1 MAVDVIIDPSSGQIY
16 WNDAAGSGT
25 QTIAIS
31 GNATNA
37 INIVGY
43 SNFFSP
49 GGGGL
54 GTQILA
60 TFNDSATST
69 FVPGTNS
76 YDLGS
81 SSLRWNFYGTGGNFT
96 GVISTSSSTASTS
109 TTTGALVV
117 SGGAGIAK
125 TSYFG
130 ESVVIQGSTA
140 STTPTTGALV
150 VTGGVGISGKLM
162 VGTKALTTVSA
173 NLIAGFASSVDTGTA
188 SIRIQNTS
196 PAFSSLA
203 SLIFAGDSSIAS
215 IAFYNSDSGSFT
227 STLRISNPTGP
238 IDLSSGS
245 GKTIS
250 LQAHGPAGGLG
261 VGIDSSS
268 TIIQQTTVST
278 SSTTGALVVSG
289 GAGIAKTSYFGE
301 SVVIQGTTASGAT
314 TTGALVVTGGVGI
327 GGSLNVF
334 GTIDVANNIEVL
346 SQKEVRFFNSAN
358 TFYTGLRAGSSSA
371 NVTFTLPIADGTA
384 NQVLYTNG
392 SAGLAW
398 TTVASVSAI
407 TTLNGLTAATQTF
420 ATGTSG
426 TDFNISSAT
435 STHTFNIPYAGAAST
450 GLITTQTQTIAGAK
464 TFSGNTAITS
474 STASTN
480 PINGALVVTGGVGIS
495 GRLNVGRAIT
505 STASGILAGF
515 GGTVS
520 GVASVFIQNTSSAFM
535 SSAALA
541 LANDVDT
548 AYISLYNSNSDVSS
562 QELSI
567 NNGAGPIKLTS
578 GSGQTISFL
587 PGGSAGLKVSSTGTS
602 VERSTASTS
611 ASSGALTVLG
621 GAGIAKTSYFG
632 QDVFIQGATSS
643 TSTTT
648 GALTVAGGLGVVGD
662 VYIASATNSRLNIMG
677 SSGDEGGE
685 IFLNKAV
692 TNTTLKTGVS
702 IDINQNRL
710 RFFETGG
717 SNRGAYIDLTACST
731 SVGTNLLVGSGASGL
746 TSLNGLTSSTQT
758 FATGTSGTDFN
769 ISSGTSTH
777 TFNIPYAGAASTG
790 LITTQ
795 TQTIAGAKTF
805 SSQTVISDTTAS
817 TSAATGAL
825 RVAGGLGV
833 SGSIRADFNSDT
845 FASFGSSFLGG
856 SQLLLRNRHPSS
868 LAQAYL
874 EIQSN
879 ASSYGQFGIGSTG
892 TDLFG
897 GLTPGG
903 SAYLYGSTN
912 VSLVASQQILL
923 GIESSGL
930 TIMQVI
936 GTGVSIRSTTASTS
950 TTTGA
955 LRVIGGVGIGGSIWS
970 GQHIVT
976 DTTTSTTTSTGAM
989 LVFGG
994 LGVSGQINAASLQTS
1009 GNAVISGNLTFNG
1022 VGVFGNATTDT
1033 INSLARYISDILPS
1047 ADNSYDLG
1055 NNSLGWRNFRVSGV
1069 GTVATLQV
1077 TSITSGLWAGSA
1089 VTLLYGGTNNNI
1101 SGVGHSYRVAIYDA
1115 AGTAITN
1122 ISSAGTAN
1130 SVLFQSSQSASP
1142 IWAGQS
1148 QLVVGGA
1155 STAAN
1160 IQGGALGNI
1169 HYQTG
1174 ANTTGFVTNA
1184 AGSGASILSQTGN
1197 AAPVFLGQSQLAV
1210 GSASIATS
1218 SVSSATTTDTTSTL
1232 YLLGSR
1238 SSTGF
1243 AGTAIYV
1250 DTNISI
1256 LGSQVTAGVWA
1267 GTAISAVNGGTG
1279 QVSYT
1284 IGDILYA
1291 SSTTALAKL
1300 AAGTAGSVLK
1310 SNGAGTAPS
1319 WQADATGSGGAGT
1332 VAAPSASNLIAYYPG
1347 TGASV
1352 ASTPFVSIE
1361 STNSAV
1367 EISSQNSKSAL
1378 ILNAANGSVVNLAE
1392 FKGPFGDVFWS
1403 FGTTGQELKGTNGQL
1418 KLNSASYISLVSPAT
1433 VRFYN
1438 PAETFYTAITG
1449 STTVSANVTYTLPPT
1464 APATGTSVLQSS
1476 TGGTLSWVAM
1486 SSGGG
1491 SGTVTSGTA
1500 GSVAFYTG
1508 SGTTVGGAPGFTY
1521 TTAGTAST
1529 VNIFGGGTAGTYLFT
1544 VQAYSATS
1552 VRVGIGTNLPQYELE
1567 INGEISAT
1575 NKSFVINHPT
1585 KPGKKL
1591 RYGSLEGP
1599 ENGVY
1604 VRGEL
1609 KGSNIIET
1617 PDHWE
1622 GLVYPDSFTVTLT
1635 PIGRFSHLYVEKIE
1649 DYKVFIADAY
1659 MNPIHCYYTV
1669 WAERKDIPKLVT
1681 EY

>member
-1 MAVDVIIDPSSGQIY
+1 MPVDVIIDPSSGQIY

-60 TFNDSATST
+60 TFTDSATST
-69 FVPGTNS
+69 FTPGTNA

-96 GVISTSSSTASTS
+96 GAISTSSTTASTSSTTGALIVTGGAGIGLTSYFGQDVKIQGTTASTGFSTGALTVAGGVGISGSLYVNSNGLFTGNFNGQRYVEISNSNTGSSASSGLLVSNDLAFISLGIGSTSVSGIDGITSSLCVPAGYGHLFSFRTGFQSGGMSVGAGSTLILFVNQNGTGSSTRIILNNTGATITAFTASTS
-109 TTTGALVV
+109 TTSGALVV
-117 SGGAGIAK
+117 AGGAGIAK

-130 ESVVIQGSTA
+130 QDVVIQGA
-140 STTPTTGALV
+140 TG
-150 VTGGVGISGKLM
+150 
-162 VGTKALTTVSA
+162 
-173 NLIAGFASSVDTGTA
+173 
-188 SIRIQNTS
+188 
-196 PAFSSLA
+196 
-203 SLIFAGDSSIAS
+203 
-215 IAFYNSDSGSFT
+215 SGS
-227 STLRISNPTGP
+227 
-238 IDLSSGS
+238 
-245 GKTIS
+245 
-250 LQAHGPAGGLG
+250 
-261 VGIDSSS
+261 
-268 TIIQQTTVST
+268 
-278 SSTTGALVVSG
+278 
-289 GAGIAKTSYFGE
+289 
-301 SVVIQGTTASGAT
+301 T
-314 TTGALVVTGGVGI
+314 TTGALTVVGGVGI

-334 GTIDVANNIEVL
+334 GTIDVSNNIEVL

-398 TTVASVSAI
+398 TSIASVSAI
-407 TTLNGLTAATQTF
+407 TSLNGLTASTQTF

-426 TDFNISSAT
+426 TDFNISSST

-450 GLITTQTQTIAGAK
+450 GLITTQAQTIAGAK
-464 TFSGNTAITS
+464 TFSGNTIVSS
-474 STASTN
+474 STASTT
-480 PINGALVVTGGVGIS
+480 PITGALVVTGGVGIS
-495 GRLNVGRAIT
+495 GRLNVGPRAIT
-505 STASGILAGF
+505 STTAGILAGF
-515 GGTVS
+515 
-520 GVASVFIQNTSSAFM
+520 ASSSDATPTSVYIQNTSSALYT
-535 SSAALA
+535 SAALV

-548 AYISLYNSNSDVSS
+548 ASISLYSSNSDVLS
-562 QELSI
+562 QELFI
-567 NNGAGPIKLTS
+567 NNNAGPTRIAS
-578 GSGQTISFL
+578 GSGKTITL
-587 PGGSAGLKVSSTGTS
+587 TPGGSDGVKISTTGTS
-602 VERSTASTS
+602 IERNTASTASTN
-611 ASSGALTVLG
+611 GALTVVG

-632 QDVFIQGATSS
+632 QSVFIQGATAS

-648 GALTVAGGLGVVGD
+648 GALTVSGGLGVVGD

-692 TNTTLKTGVS
+692 TNTTLTTGVS
-702 IDINQNRL
+702 IDVNQNRV
-710 RFFETGG
+710 RIFETGG
-717 SNRGAYIDLTACST
+717 SNRGAYIDLTACSNG
-731 SVGTNLLVGSGASGL
+731 VGTNLLVGSGASGL
-746 TSLNGLTSSTQT
+746 TSLNGLTSSSQT

-769 ISSGTSTH
+769 ISSSTSTH

-805 SSQTVISDTTAS
+805 SGQT
-817 TSAATGAL
+817 
-825 RVAGGLGV
+825 
-833 SGSIRADFNSDT
+833 SITNS
-845 FASFGSSFLGG
+845 
-856 SQLLLRNRHPSS
+856 
-868 LAQAYL
+868 
-874 EIQSN
+874 
-879 ASSYGQFGIGSTG
+879 
-892 TDLFG
+892 
-897 GLTPGG
+897 
-903 SAYLYGSTN
+903 
-912 VSLVASQQILL
+912 
-923 GIESSGL
+923 
-930 TIMQVI
+930 
-936 GTGVSIRSTTASTS
+936 TASTS

-955 LRVIGGVGIGGSIWS
+955 LIITGGVGIAGSIWS

-976 DTTTSTTTSTGAM
+976 DTTTSSSTSTGAM

-994 LGVSGQINAASLQTS
+994 LGVSGQVNAASLQTS

-1047 ADNSYDLG
+1047 TDNSYDLG

-1069 GTVATLQV
+1069 GTIATLQV
-1077 TSITSGLWAGSA
+1077 TSVTSGSWAGTA
-1089 VTLLYGGTNNNI
+1089 VTLAYGGTNNNI
-1101 SGVGHSYRVAIYDA
+1101 TGIGHSFRVAVYDA

-1130 SVLFQSSQSASP
+1130 SILFQSSQSASP

-1174 ANTTGFVTNA
+1174 ANTTGFVVNS
-1184 AGSGASILSQTGN
+1184 AGAGTSVLTQTGS
-1197 AAPVFLGQSQLAV
+1197 AVPLFLGQSQLVVGGATTAAQWHSARTVTFATGDVTGSFFMNGSSDVANVALTIAANSVALGTDTTGNYAGSVAV
-1210 GSASIATS
+1210 AGSGLTLGGTAGEGTDFTVYSNGTSANTVSTLVFRDGSGNFSAGTITANLTGTASIAS
-1218 SVSSATTTDTTSTL
+1218 SSAAVNTVTDTASTL

-1238 SSTGF
+1238 SSTGI
-1243 AGTAIYV
+1243 ASTQVYV

-1256 LGSQVTAGVWA
+1256 LGSQVTSGVWS

-1279 QVSYT
+1279 QVSYAV
-1284 IGDILYA
+1284 GDILYA

-1300 AAGTAGSVLK
+1300 SAGTAGSVLASGGTGAAPYWK
-1310 SNGAGTAPS
+1310 VDATGGGGGTPAGSSSWLQYNNGGSFGATSHLAYNGNLNNDFVISAPYSGAIQGQINIGMGVTAFDGTTLGRFAGSASGTIIAANYASGFTGNFADFQLAGSSKFTIGFDGKITVVGVYSLPTTAGTA
-1319 WQADATGSGGAGT
+1319 GSVLT
-1332 VAAPSASNLIAYYPG
+1332 SNG
-1347 TGASV
+1347 TGNQ
-1352 ASTPFVSIE
+1352 FYW
-1361 STNSAV
+1361 SAPG
-1367 EISSQNSKSAL
+1367 
-1378 ILNAANGSVVNLAE
+1378 AA
-1392 FKGPFGDVFWS
+1392 
-1403 FGTTGQELKGTNGQL
+1403 
-1418 KLNSASYISLVSPAT
+1418 
-1433 VRFYN
+1433 
-1438 PAETFYTAITG
+1438 
-1449 STTVSANVTYTLPPT
+1449 
-1464 APATGTSVLQSS
+1464 
-1476 TGGTLSWVAM
+1476 
-1486 SSGGG
+1486 GGG

-1500 GSVAFYTG
+1500 GSVAYYTG
-1508 SGTTVGGAPGFTY
+1508 TGTTVGGAPGFTY
-1521 TTAGTAST
+1521 TTSGTAST
-1529 VNIFGGGTAGTYLFT
+1529 MNVFGGGAIGTTIFT
-1544 VQAYSATS
+1544 VQAYSSTS
-1552 VRVGIGTNLPQYELE
+1552 VRVGIGTNLPQFELD
-1567 INGEISAT
+1567 IRGEISAT
-1575 NKSFVINHPT
+1575 NKSFVIDHPT

-1609 KGSNIIET
+1609 KDLNIIET
-1617 PDHWE
+1617 PDHWV
-1622 GLVYPDSFTVTLT
+1622 GLVHPDSFTVTLT
-1635 PIGRFSHLYVEKIE
+1635 PIGRFSYLYVEKIE

>member
-16 WNDAAGSGT
+16 WNDQVGVGT

-69 FVPGTNS
+69 FTPGTNA

-81 SSLRWNFYGTGGNFT
+81 TSLRWNFYGTGGNFT
-96 GVISTSSSTASTS
+96 GAISTSSTTASTS
-109 TTTGALVV
+109 STTGALIV
-117 SGGAGIAK
+117 SGGAGIAL

-130 ESVVIQGSTA
+130 QSVIVQGSTA

-150 VTGGVGISGKLM
+150 VTGGVGISGSLN
-162 VGTKALTTVSA
+162 VGSSSAANVFIHNTDYTSSA
-173 NLIAGFASSVDTGTA
+173 NLYLRTGTG
-188 SIRIQNTS
+188 
-196 PAFSSLA
+196 A
-203 SLIFAGDSSIAS
+203 SLKETSIVRNSTELQINSVFGTITNYANVFQFYATNLDDYLLKISSTGATFYTTTAS
-215 IAFYNSDSGSFT
+215 T
-227 STLRISNPTGP
+227 STI
-238 IDLSSGS
+238 
-245 GKTIS
+245 
-250 LQAHGPAGGLG
+250 
-261 VGIDSSS
+261 
-268 TIIQQTTVST
+268 
-278 SSTTGALVVSG
+278 TGALVSAG
-289 GAGIAKTSYFGE
+289 GAGIAKTSYFGQ
-301 SVVIQGTTASGAT
+301 SVVIQGTTASGST

-420 ATGTSG
+420 AVGTSG

-450 GLITTQTQTIAGAK
+450 GLITTQAQTIAGAK
-464 TFSGNTAITS
+464 TFSGNTAITA

-480 PINGALVVTGGVGIS
+480 PINGALVVTGGVGVS

-548 AYISLYNSNSDVSS
+548 AYISLYNSNSDTSS

-587 PGGSAGLKVSSTGTS
+587 PGGGLGLKVTSTGTS

-611 ASSGALTVLG
+611 ATTGALTVIG

-632 QDVFIQGATSS
+632 ESVFIQGGTSS

-692 TNTTLKTGVS
+692 TNTTLTIGVS
-702 IDINQNRL
+702 IDVNQNRL

-777 TFNIPYAGAASTG
+777 TFNIPYAGSGATG
-790 LITTQ
+790 LVTTQ
-795 TQTIAGAKTF
+795 AQTIAGAKTF
-805 SSQTVISDTTAS
+805 SGQT
-817 TSAATGAL
+817 
-825 RVAGGLGV
+825 
-833 SGSIRADFNSDT
+833 SITNS
-845 FASFGSSFLGG
+845 
-856 SQLLLRNRHPSS
+856 
-868 LAQAYL
+868 
-874 EIQSN
+874 
-879 ASSYGQFGIGSTG
+879 
-892 TDLFG
+892 
-897 GLTPGG
+897 
-903 SAYLYGSTN
+903 
-912 VSLVASQQILL
+912 
-923 GIESSGL
+923 
-930 TIMQVI
+930 
-936 GTGVSIRSTTASTS
+936 TASTS

-955 LRVIGGVGIGGSIWS
+955 LIITGGVGIAGSIWS

-976 DTTTSTTTSTGAM
+976 DTTASTTTSTGAM

-994 LGVSGQINAASLQTS
+994 LGVSGQINAASLVTS

-1069 GTVATLQV
+1069 GTISTLQV
-1077 TSITSGLWAGSA
+1077 TSVTSGLWAGSA
-1089 VTLLYGGTNNNI
+1089 VTLAYGGTNNNI
-1101 SGVGHSYRVAIYDA
+1101 SGVGHSNRVAVYDA

-1130 SVLFQSSQSASP
+1130 SVLFQASQSASP
-1142 IWAGQS
+1142 NWVGQS

-1174 ANTTGFVTNA
+1174 ANTTGFVVNS
-1184 AGSGASILSQTGN
+1184 AGAGTSVLTQTGS
-1197 AAPVFLGQSQLAV
+1197 AVPLFLGQSQLVVGGATTAAQWQTARTITFATGDVTGSFFMNGSSDVANVALTIAANSVALGTDTTGNYAQSVAV
-1210 GSASIATS
+1210 AGSGLTLGGAAGEGTDFTVYSNGTSANTVSTLVFRDGSGNFSAGTITASLTGTASIATS
-1218 SVSSATTTDTTSTL
+1218 SVNSATTTDTSSTL

-1243 AGTAIYV
+1243 AGTALYV
-1250 DTNISI
+1250 DSSISI
-1256 LGSQVTAGVWA
+1256 LGPQVTAGVWG

-1279 QVSYT
+1279 QNTYA

-1291 SSTTALAKL
+1291 SSSTALTRL
-1300 AAGTAGSVLK
+1300 AAGAAGSVLA
-1310 SNGAGTAPS
+1310 SGGTGAAPS
-1319 WQADATGSGGAGT
+1319 WVLASTGGGGGAGT
-1332 VAAPSASNLIAYYPG
+1332 VASGTSARVAFYPG
-1347 TGASV
+1347 TGSSV
-1352 ASTPFVSIE
+1352 R
-1361 STNSAV
+1361 
-1367 EISSQNSKSAL
+1367 
-1378 ILNAANGSVVNLAE
+1378 
-1392 FKGPFGDVFWS
+1392 D
-1403 FGTTGQELKGTNGQL
+1403 
-1418 KLNSASYISLVSPAT
+1418 
-1433 VRFYN
+1433 
-1438 PAETFYTAITG
+1438 
-1449 STTVSANVTYTLPPT
+1449 
-1464 APATGTSVLQSS
+1464 ATGFEYI
-1476 TGGTLSWVAM
+1476 
-1486 SSGGG
+1486 
-1491 SGTVTSGTA
+1491 TSGTTNTVRLFG
-1500 GSVAFYTG
+1500 GSAIGNTYFIVNG
-1508 SGTTVGGAPGFTY
+1508 IGTTQ
-1521 TTAGTAST
+1521 
-1529 VNIFGGGTAGTYLFT
+1529 I
-1544 VQAYSATS
+1544 
-1552 VRVGIGTNLPQYELE
+1552 RVGIGVTNPAYELE
-1567 INGEISAT
+1567 IEGEISAT
-1575 NKSFVINHPT
+1575 NKSFVIDHPT

-1609 KGSNIIET
+1609 KNSNIIET
-1617 PDHWE
+1617 PDHWV
-1622 GLVYPDSFTVTLT
+1622 GLVYSDSFTVTLT

-1649 DYKVFIADAY
+1649 DYKVFIADTY

>member
-16 WNDAAGSGT
+16 WNDQAGSGT

-37 INIVGY
+37 INVVGY

-69 FVPGTNS
+69 FTPGTNA

-81 SSLRWNFYGTGGNFT
+81 TSLRWNFYGTGGNFT
-96 GVISTSSSTASTS
+96 GAISTSSTTASTS
-109 TTTGALVV
+109 PTTGALVV

-130 ESVVIQGSTA
+130 ESVVIQGSTG
-140 STTPTTGALV
+140 STTP
-150 VTGGVGISGKLM
+150 
-162 VGTKALTTVSA
+162 
-173 NLIAGFASSVDTGTA
+173 
-188 SIRIQNTS
+188 
-196 PAFSSLA
+196 
-203 SLIFAGDSSIAS
+203 
-215 IAFYNSDSGSFT
+215 
-227 STLRISNPTGP
+227 
-238 IDLSSGS
+238 
-245 GKTIS
+245 
-250 LQAHGPAGGLG
+250 
-261 VGIDSSS
+261 
-268 TIIQQTTVST
+268 
-278 SSTTGALVVSG
+278 
-289 GAGIAKTSYFGE
+289 
-301 SVVIQGTTASGAT
+301 

-327 GGSLNVF
+327 GGSLNVGIAITSSATNLIAGFAGSVAGNYLGLAIQNRDNQIGAVTSFRMYNGANNSAQFDYFADSIIFPKRLQIQNNDGDISYQARGTNGFHSFAVNPGGIVETLRLSSAGATFYNTTASTSSTTGALVVTGGAGIAKTSYFGQSVFIQGTTASGSTTTGALVVTGGVGIGGSLQVF
-334 GTIDVANNIEVL
+334 GTIDVADNIEVL

-371 NVTFTLPIADGTA
+371 NVTFTLPIADGAA

-420 ATGTSG
+420 AVGTSG
-426 TDFNISSAT
+426 TDFNISSTT

-450 GLITTQTQTIAGAK
+450 GLITTQAQTIAGAK
-464 TFSGNTAITS
+464 TFSGNTAITA

-480 PINGALVVTGGVGIS
+480 PTNGALVVTGGVGIS

-548 AYISLYNSNSDVSS
+548 AYISLYNSNSDTSS

-587 PGGSAGLKVSSTGTS
+587 PGGGLGLKITSTGTS

-611 ASSGALTVLG
+611 ATTGALTVIG

-632 QDVFIQGATSS
+632 ESVFIQGGTSS

-692 TNTTLKTGVS
+692 TNTTLTTGVS
-702 IDINQNRL
+702 IDVNQNRL
-710 RFFETGG
+710 RIFETGG
-717 SNRGAYIDLTACST
+717 SNRGAYIDLTSCST

-746 TSLNGLTSSTQT
+746 TSLNGLTSNSQT

-769 ISSGTSTH
+769 ISSTTSTH
-777 TFNIPYAGAASTG
+777 TFNIPYAGSGATG
-790 LITTQ
+790 LVTTQ
-795 TQTIAGAKTF
+795 AQTIAGAKTF
-805 SSQTVISDTTAS
+805 SGQTSVT
-817 TSAATGAL
+817 
-825 RVAGGLGV
+825 
-833 SGSIRADFNSDT
+833 NS
-845 FASFGSSFLGG
+845 
-856 SQLLLRNRHPSS
+856 
-868 LAQAYL
+868 
-874 EIQSN
+874 
-879 ASSYGQFGIGSTG
+879 
-892 TDLFG
+892 
-897 GLTPGG
+897 
-903 SAYLYGSTN
+903 
-912 VSLVASQQILL
+912 
-923 GIESSGL
+923 
-930 TIMQVI
+930 
-936 GTGVSIRSTTASTS
+936 TASTS

-955 LRVIGGVGIGGSIWS
+955 LIITGGVGIAGSIWS
-970 GQHIVT
+970 GQHVVT
-976 DTTTSTTTSTGAM
+976 DTTVSSTTSTGAM

-994 LGVSGQINAASLQTS
+994 LGVSGQVNAASLQTS
-1009 GNAVISGNLTFNG
+1009 GNALISGNLTFNG
-1022 VGVFGNATTDT
+1022 VGVFGNATSDT

-1047 ADNSYDLG
+1047 TDNLYDLG
-1055 NNSLGWRNFRVSGV
+1055 NNSLGWRNFRISGV
-1069 GTVATLQV
+1069 GTIATLQV
-1077 TSITSGLWAGSA
+1077 TSVTSGLWAGSA
-1089 VTLLYGGTNNNI
+1089 VTLAYGGTNNNI
-1101 SGVGHSYRVAIYDA
+1101 SGVGHSYRVAIYND

-1130 SVLFQSSQSASP
+1130 SILFQSSQSASP

-1174 ANTTGFVTNA
+1174 TNATGFVTNA

-1197 AAPVFLGQSQLAV
+1197 AAPLFLGQSQLSV
-1210 GSASIATS
+1210 GSATTATNAGFAGAATTATTSGSAGSATTATNAGFAGAATTSTTSGSAGSATTATNAGFAGAATS
-1218 SVSSATTTDTTSTL
+1218 SALVNTDASTGTRFIVGTVLNTASGSTQLSTGSGITIGNNLLTTGALAVTNTTASSSTTTGALTIGGGVGVGGSLWTPTTFF
-1232 YLLGSR
+1232 
-1238 SSTGF
+1238 SSISGV
-1243 AGTAIYV
+1243 GHSNSAI
-1250 DTNISI
+1250 TS
-1256 LGSQVTAGVWA
+1256 GVWS

-1279 QVSYT
+1279 QVSYAV
-1284 IGDILYA
+1284 GDILYA
-1291 SSTTALAKL
+1291 SSTTALTRL
-1300 AAGTAGSVLK
+1300 GAGTAGSVLASGGTGAAPYWK
-1310 SNGAGTAPS
+1310 VDATGGGGGTPAGSSSWLQYNNGGAFGATSHLAYNGNLNNDFVISAPYSGAIQGQINIGMGVTAFDGTTLGRFAGSASGTIIAANYASGFTGNFADFQLAGSSKFTIGFDGKITVVGVYSLPTTAGTA
-1319 WQADATGSGGAGT
+1319 GSVLT
-1332 VAAPSASNLIAYYPG
+1332 SNG
-1347 TGASV
+1347 TGNQ
-1352 ASTPFVSIE
+1352 FYW
-1361 STNSAV
+1361 SAPG
-1367 EISSQNSKSAL
+1367 
-1378 ILNAANGSVVNLAE
+1378 AA
-1392 FKGPFGDVFWS
+1392 
-1403 FGTTGQELKGTNGQL
+1403 
-1418 KLNSASYISLVSPAT
+1418 
-1433 VRFYN
+1433 
-1438 PAETFYTAITG
+1438 
-1449 STTVSANVTYTLPPT
+1449 
-1464 APATGTSVLQSS
+1464 
-1476 TGGTLSWVAM
+1476 
-1486 SSGGG
+1486 GGG

-1508 SGTTVGGAPGFTY
+1508 TGTTVGGAPGFTY
-1521 TTAGTAST
+1521 TTSGTAST
-1529 VNIFGGGTAGTYLFT
+1529 INVFGGGAIGTTIFT
-1544 VQAYSATS
+1544 VQATSSTS

-1567 INGEISAT
+1567 IVGELSAT
-1575 NKSFVINHPT
+1575 NKSFVIDHPT

-1617 PDHWE
+1617 PDHWI

-1635 PIGRFSHLYVEKIE
+1635 PISRFSHLYVEKIE
-1649 DYKVFIADAY
+1649 DYKVFIADDC

-1669 WAERKDIPKLVT
+1669 WAERKDIPKLIT